1 MIAMRLLVVDLL
13 AERKAFGKEGVK
25 EIISH
30 FNKPEVFLWSPHTK
44 SRIDYGYGTVV
55 ENPVDCDF
63 IVITGSR
70 RNVSSWEPWMDD
82 VSKLILEAKVPII
95 GICFGHQIIAATFGG
110 KVERA
115 STGSHFVAEVEYEGG
130 NKVNAVFT
138 HQDHVVNSG
147 ILQVTASAS
156 HCQIAA
162 CEHPTRPIKTVQYHP
177 EATKQL
183 LDEAL
188 RVGDMTQSEAD
199 VFDMSKPLIDVT
211 NSLLI

>member
-30 FNKPEVFLWSPHTK
+30 FKKPEVFLWSPHTK

-82 VSKLILEAKVPII
+82 VSKLILRQKY
-95 GICFGHQIIAATFGG
+95 
-110 KVERA
+110 R
-115 STGSHFVAEVEYEGG
+115 
-130 NKVNAVFT
+130 
-138 HQDHVVNSG
+138 
-147 ILQVTASAS
+147 
-156 HCQIAA
+156 
-162 CEHPTRPIKTVQYHP
+162 
-177 EATKQL
+177 
-183 LDEAL
+183 
-188 RVGDMTQSEAD
+188 
-199 VFDMSKPLIDVT
+199 
-211 NSLLI
+211 

>member
-1 MIAMRLLVVDLL
+1 M
-13 AERKAFGKEGVK
+13 
-25 EIISH
+25 
-30 FNKPEVFLWSPHTK
+30 
-44 SRIDYGYGTVV
+44 
-55 ENPVDCDF
+55 
-63 IVITGSR
+63 
-70 RNVSSWEPWMDD
+70 
-82 VSKLILEAKVPII
+82 
-95 GICFGHQIIAATFGG
+95 
-110 KVERA
+110 ERA

-199 VFDMSKPLIDVT
+199 VFDMSKTLIDVT